1 MEKTTEE
8 KNKQEKANPLTGV
21 QIPVDVE
28 SLCIVQNQAQTIKAW
43 ATINNSLEIDYLVE
57 PILRELATILAE

>member
-8 KNKQEKANPLTGV
+8 EIKQTEPNPTTGI

-28 SLCIVQNQAQTIKAW
+28 SLCIIQNQARTIKAW
-43 ATINNSLEIDYLVE
+43 ATINSSLEIDYLVE
-57 PILRELATILAE
+57 PILRELADILVE

>member
-8 KNKQEKANPLTGV
+8 EIKQEKVNPPASI

-28 SLCIVQNQAQTIKAW
+28 SLCTIQNQAQTIKAW
-43 ATINNSLEIDYLVE
+43 ATINSSLEVDYLVE
-57 PILRELATILAE
+57 PILRELATILVK

>member
-8 KNKQEKANPLTGV
+8 EIKQEKANPPAGI

-28 SLCIVQNQAQTIKAW
+28 SLCVIQNQAQTIKAW

-57 PILRELATILAE
+57 PILRELATILVE

>member
-1 MEKTTEE
+1 MMTTEE
-8 KNKQEKANPLTGV
+8 KNTYGEPNPPTSI

-28 SLCIVQNQAQTIKAW
+28 SLCIIQNQARTIKAW

-57 PILRELATILAE
+57 PILRELATILVK